1 MDSKK
6 RRVVSYENMDEVL
19 RAAFDEKYPK
29 GLSDYLPDANR
40 YDKPDGTFFYAVTI
54 ETPDTIAL
62 IKVNVN
68 IDAAED
74 IESWLNSDGE
84 DGEDESN
91 DSESIPDDNIS
102 QYSNGEEDSSD
113 SE

>member
-6 RRVVSYENMDEVL
+6 RRVVSYESMDDAL

-40 YDKPDGTFFYAVTI
+40 YDKPDGTFFYAVNI
-54 ETPDTIAL
+54 ETDDTIAL

-74 IESWLNSDGE
+74 IENWLNADSDA
-84 DGEDESN
+84 GEDEGGE
-91 DSESIPDDNIS
+91 SESIPDDNIS

>member
-1 MDSKK
+1 
-6 RRVVSYENMDEVL
+6 MDEAL

-29 GLSDYLPDANR
+29 GLADYLPDANR
-40 YDKPDGTFFYAVTI
+40 YDKPDGSFFYAVTI
-54 ETPDTIAL
+54 ETEDTIAL

-74 IESWLNSDGE
+74 IESWLNADGDDSSDEGN
-84 DGEDESN
+84 ESDN
-91 DSESIPDDNIS
+91 IPDDNIS
-102 QYSNGEEDSSD
+102 QYSNGEEDPAD

>member
-40 YDKPDGTFFYAVTI
+40 YDKPDGTFFYAVNI
-54 ETPDTIAL
+54 ETADTIAL

-74 IESWLNSDGE
+74 IENWLNSDGE
-84 DGEDESN
+84 DGEEENN
-91 DSESIPDDNIS
+91 DSENIPDDNIS

>member
-6 RRVVSYENMDEVL
+6 RRVVSYENMDEAL
-19 RAAFDEKYPK
+19 KAAFDEKYPK
-29 GLSDYLPDANR
+29 GVIDYLPDANR
-40 YDKPDGTFFYAVTI
+40 YDKPDGSFFYAVTI

-74 IESWLNSDGE
+74 IENWLNSDVDGGE
-84 DGEDESN
+84 DSGESDN
-91 DSESIPDDNIS
+91 IPDDNLS
-102 QYSNGEEDSSD
+102 QYSNGEDESADQ
-113 SE
+113 E